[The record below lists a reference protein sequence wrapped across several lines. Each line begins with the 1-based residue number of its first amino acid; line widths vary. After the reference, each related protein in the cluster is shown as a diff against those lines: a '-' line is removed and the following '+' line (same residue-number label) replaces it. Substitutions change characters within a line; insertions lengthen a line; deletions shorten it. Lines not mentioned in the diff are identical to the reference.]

1 MFRALSRGLSGNPQL
16 YKEIRSAVW
25 DHIKNNRD
33 RFLSFITTDFNDYIR
48 KMRRNKV
55 WRGEIEIITFT
66 ELYWTNVAVHDLIT
80 SPDPIYFYKNSNSN
94 YTIRLMIETDNIITA
109 WFH

>member
-1 MFRALSRGLSGNPQL
+1 MSESQLNILSSFSSILDSFEEVVEDGDGNWLFRALSRGLSGNPEH

-55 WRGEIEIITFT
+55 WEEKFRLLLLQSYIE
-66 ELYWTNVAVHDLIT
+66 
-80 SPDPIYFYKNSNSN
+80 
-94 YTIRLMIETDNIITA
+94 LMLLFMI
-109 WFH
+109 